1 MNTVTKLTQIFHRYT
16 DFRKYTEFCTSG
28 ETRQEKVLM
37 RERPDCTQAN
47 VNYAGNRSPLRPM
60 NFIKLPVGAIQPEG
74 WLKKYL
80 NLQKEGL
87 TGHLGEIS
95 AWLAKDNNAWLT
107 NGGDH
112 GWEEVPYWLKWIWQ
126 HGLHLKRRKDDKR
139 SQNLDRR
146 SIPEPTTQ
154 WLFRPSKH
162 QKR

>member
-1 MNTVTKLTQIFHRYT
+1 MNTVTKLTQIFT
-16 DFRKYTEFCTSG
+16 VTLILGSTLNSCTSG

-87 TGHLGEIS
+87 TQVIRTSAVVPVLPAEI
-95 AWLAKDNNAWLT
+95 ACVKEGNINEGINA
-107 NGGDH
+107 DH
-112 GWEEVPYWLKWIWQ
+112 CRFCPCK
-126 HGLHLKRRKDDKR
+126 
-139 SQNLDRR
+139 
-146 SIPEPTTQ
+146 
-154 WLFRPSKH
+154 
-162 QKR
+162 

>member
-1 MNTVTKLTQIFHRYT
+1 MNTVTKLTQIFT
-16 DFRKYTEFCTSG
+16 VTLILGSTLNSCTSG

-87 TGHLGEIS
+87 TGHLG
-95 AWLAKDNNAWLT
+95 
-107 NGGDH
+107 
-112 GWEEVPYWLKWIWQ
+112 
-126 HGLHLKRRKDDKR
+126 
-139 SQNLDRR
+139 
-146 SIPEPTTQ
+146 
-154 WLFRPSKH
+154 
-162 QKR
+162 